1 MKEVIVLLEKAARL
15 LQAANFS
22 HQMITDKAA
31 QWDADKTSLLSLIP
45 ESVRSAKQ
53 KFPVSVISRDDLE
66 EAGIDSRRV
75 DDFHMEVLA
84 KKMGEDYWSQLG
96 SLHLPMIA
104 EIIELPFK
112 NNRVINGHINWNK
125 WGRETQDS

>member
-1 MKEVIVLLEKAARL
+1 
-15 LQAANFS
+15 
-22 HQMITDKAA
+22 
-31 QWDADKTSLLSLIP
+31 
-45 ESVRSAKQ
+45 
-53 KFPVSVISRDDLE
+53 
-66 EAGIDSRRV
+66 
-75 DDFHMEVLA
+75 
-84 KKMGEDYWSQLG
+84 LG